1 MSRLQREK
9 SRLPN
14 PSSILFP
21 NSTVLLLHQNH
32 GKHRREWQSV
42 ARGFVRI
49 PRMRQSSKA
58 NLTTSSMEEAKPL
71 VRLPS
76 LYKPLAT
83 YNLEKEKHYQQQF
96 ADMYF
101 LRLTKLKSFV
111 EAVASQA
118 WEGFEIG
125 GEEVSQVERVLDVR
139 QGQLCWVAGTVYM
152 DMPLKPNILE
162 DISKDVSQ
170 SLGRGQDDLSDY
182 CIALERCPTT
192 KGQVSVGRW
201 R

>member
-1 MSRLQREK
+1 
-9 SRLPN
+9 
-14 PSSILFP
+14 
-21 NSTVLLLHQNH
+21 
-32 GKHRREWQSV
+32 
-42 ARGFVRI
+42 
-49 PRMRQSSKA
+49 
-58 NLTTSSMEEAKPL
+58 MEEVKPL

-76 LYKPLAT
+76 LYKPFAT
-83 YNLEKEKHYQQQF
+83 YSLEKEKHYQQQF

-162 DISKDVSQ
+162 DISKDVSW
-170 SLGRGQDDLSDY
+170 SF
-182 CIALERCPTT
+182 ERCQNGSSDCCDSIGALPLHQ
-192 KGQVSVGRW
+192 GPSICRPMEAILPCWRMSLVGCDSLVSH
-201 R
+201 